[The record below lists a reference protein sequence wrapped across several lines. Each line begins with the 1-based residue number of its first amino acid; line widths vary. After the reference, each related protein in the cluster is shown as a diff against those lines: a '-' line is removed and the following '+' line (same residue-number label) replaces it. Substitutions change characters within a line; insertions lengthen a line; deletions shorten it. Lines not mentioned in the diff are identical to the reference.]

1 MLHSGSITDVEG
13 IKVGHYTDETNITGC
28 TVVLASDGAVCGV
41 DVRGSAPGTRETD
54 LLKSENLV
62 EQVHAIVLSGGS
74 AFGLGAAGGVM
85 EYLRGKGAG
94 LDTGFA
100 KVPIVPAAVLYD
112 LAVGNALAYPT
123 KENGYSACKHASTEN
138 TQQGRVGAGTG
149 ATVGKALGPQYAQ
162 RGGIGTCSIQLD
174 NGVVI
179 GAITAVN
186 ALGDIVNDRGEIIA
200 GAYNNGFMD
209 ICKSSLG
216 NQTIHG
222 IKGANTTI
230 GVLATN
236 AKLTK
241 VQANKLASVCHDG
254 LAISIR
260 PSHTMY
266 DGDTYF
272 AMSTN
277 QKDIDFTRLCT
288 VAVSC
293 VSKSIEN
300 AVRAHND

>member
-13 IKVGHYTDETNITGC
+13 IKAGHYTDEENLTGC
-28 TVVLASDGAVCGV
+28 TVVICKDGATCGV

-54 LLKSENLV
+54 LLRSENLV
-62 EQVHAIVLSGGS
+62 EKVHAIVLSGGS
-74 AFGLGAAGGVM
+74 AFGLDSAGGVM
-85 EYLRGKGAG
+85 EYLLDKGIG

-112 LAVGNALAYPT
+112 LGVGSSKVYPT
-123 KENGYSACKHASTEN
+123 KRNGYMACKNGVYEN
-138 TQQGRVGAGTG
+138 LSQGRVGAGTG
-149 ATVGKALGPQYAQ
+149 ATVGKALGIQYAQ
-162 RGGIGTCSIQLD
+162 RGGIGTCSIKLK
-174 NGVVI
+174 NGVVM
-179 GAITAVN
+179 GAVTAVN
-186 ALGDIVNDRGEIIA
+186 ALGDVVDGNGEIIA
-200 GAYNNGFMD
+200 GAYKDGFLD
-209 ICKSSLG
+209 IRKSSH
-216 NQTIHG
+216 QSPKMHG

-230 GVLATN
+230 GVFATN

-241 VQANKLASVCHDG
+241 VQANKLASICQDG

-277 QKDIDFTRLCT
+277 KKEMDFTRLCT
-288 VAVSC
+288 LAVEC

-300 AVRAHND
+300 AVSSHD